1 MEVQILHSYNIHIWK
16 INNLTL
22 ISSDDA
28 FPIWWQLRFICV
40 RKLRSQTMIKMSHKK
55 LCQLILKTKL
65 IYCLLNKLIL
75 GLLPKLDWEKVK
87 RHVKKK
93 KNYLDAKKYLIGLVK
108 KIIEKSPAKCKL
120 AYTLTCLQLTS
131 CKKYCMVNVVNE
143 SNIATFFGTIGTI
156 FFNILRRIV

>member
-1 MEVQILHSYNIHIWK
+1 MEIQILHSYNIHIWK

-55 LCQLILKTKL
+55 LCQLILKIKL

-93 KNYLDAKKYLIGLVK
+93 KLSWCQEIFDWSSE

-131 CKKYCMVNVVNE
+131 C
-143 SNIATFFGTIGTI
+143 
-156 FFNILRRIV
+156 